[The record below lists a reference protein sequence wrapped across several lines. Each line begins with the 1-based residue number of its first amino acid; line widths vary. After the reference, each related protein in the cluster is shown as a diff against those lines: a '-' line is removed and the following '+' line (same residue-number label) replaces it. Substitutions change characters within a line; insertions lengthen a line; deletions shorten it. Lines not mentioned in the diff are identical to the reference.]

1 MNEWLNYDR
10 FDRQIWHSFFPSDK
24 VMLTQENLDDIKSLN
39 DRISISDVQEIYL
52 PLMKLLQLQYQNY
65 LQMQLQR
72 QTFLKQPSRRIPYI
86 IGIAGPV
93 AVGKST
99 TARLLQ
105 ILLTR
110 LMPDMR
116 VELMTTDGFLYP
128 NAELKRRGIMD
139 RKGFPESYD
148 MDKLVTFLNDVKAG
162 KDEVDAPTYS
172 HSVYDVMPEKPQ
184 RIIKPD
190 ILIVEG
196 INVLQLPT
204 AQPIYVSDFF
214 IKPDILI
221 VEGINVLQ
229 LPTAQPIYVSDFFD
243 WSIYVDADP
252 ELIQHWY
259 LERFGILLD
268 TAFQDPNNYYYPW
281 AQGDR
286 DKAFAM
292 AKDVW
297 KKINLVNL
305 KQYIL
310 PTRTR
315 ADVILHKTHHHVID
329 QVYLREG

>member
-1 MNEWLNYDR
+1 MGMNEWLNYDR
-10 FDRQIWHSFFPSDK
+10 FDRQTWHSFFPSDK

-39 DRISISDVQEIYL
+39 DRISIADVQEIYM

-65 LQMQLQR
+65 LQMQLQK

-116 VELMTTDGFLYP
+116 VELVTTDGFLYS
-128 NAELKRRGIMD
+128 NAELKRRGLMD
-139 RKGFPESYD
+139 CKGFPESYD

-204 AQPIYVSDFF
+204 S
-214 IKPDILI
+214 
-221 VEGINVLQ
+221 
-229 LPTAQPIYVSDFFD
+229 QPIYVSDFFD
-243 WSIYVDADP
+243 WSIYVDANSG
-252 ELIQHWY
+252 LIQHWY

-286 DKAFAM
+286 EKAFEM

-315 ADVILHKTHHHVID
+315 ADVILHKTNHHLID
-329 QVYLREG
+329 HVYLREG

>member
-204 AQPIYVSDFF
+204 AQPIYVSDF
-214 IKPDILI
+214 L
-221 VEGINVLQ
+221 
-229 LPTAQPIYVSDFFD
+229 D

>member
-1 MNEWLNYDR
+1 MGMNEWLNYDR
-10 FDRQIWHSFFPSDK
+10 FDRQTWHSFFPSDK

-39 DRISISDVQEIYL
+39 DRISIADVQEIYM

-65 LQMQLQR
+65 LQMQLQK

-116 VELMTTDGFLYP
+116 VELVTTDGFLYS
-128 NAELKRRGIMD
+128 NAELKRRGLMD

-204 AQPIYVSDFF
+204 S
-214 IKPDILI
+214 
-221 VEGINVLQ
+221 
-229 LPTAQPIYVSDFFD
+229 QPIYVSDFFD
-243 WSIYVDADP
+243 WSIYVDANS

-286 DKAFAM
+286 EKAFEM

-315 ADVILHKTHHHVID
+315 ADVILHKTNHHLID
-329 QVYLREG
+329 HVYLREG

>member
-1 MNEWLNYDR
+1 MGMNEWLNYDR
-10 FDRQIWHSFFPSDK
+10 FDRQTWHSFFPSDK

-39 DRISISDVQEIYL
+39 DRISIADVQEIYM

-65 LQMQLQR
+65 LQMQLQK

-116 VELMTTDGFLYP
+116 VELVTTDGFLYS
-128 NAELKRRGIMD
+128 NAELKRRGLMD

-148 MDKLVTFLNDVKAG
+148 MDKLVTCLNDVKAG

-204 AQPIYVSDFF
+204 S
-214 IKPDILI
+214 
-221 VEGINVLQ
+221 
-229 LPTAQPIYVSDFFD
+229 QPIYVSDFFD
-243 WSIYVDADP
+243 WSIYVDANS

-286 DKAFAM
+286 EKAFEM

-315 ADVILHKTHHHVID
+315 ADVILHKTNHHLID
-329 QVYLREG
+329 HVYLREG

>member
-10 FDRQIWHSFFPSDK
+10 FDRQTWHSFFPSDK

-39 DRISISDVQEIYL
+39 DRISIADVQEIYM

-65 LQMQLQR
+65 LQMQLQK

-116 VELMTTDGFLYP
+116 VELMTTDGCLYP
-128 NAELKRRGIMD
+128 NAELKRRGLMD

-162 KDEVDAPTYS
+162 KYEVDAPTYS

-204 AQPIYVSDFF
+204 S
-214 IKPDILI
+214 
-221 VEGINVLQ
+221 
-229 LPTAQPIYVSDFFD
+229 QPIYVSDFFD
-243 WSIYVDADP
+243 WSIYVDANP

-286 DKAFAM
+286 EKAFDM
-292 AKDVW
+292 AKEVW

-315 ADVILHKTHHHVID
+315 ADVILHKTNHHLID
-329 QVYLREG
+329 HVYLRED

>member
-10 FDRQIWHSFFPSDK
+10 FDRQTWHSFFPSDK

-72 QTFLKQPSRRIPYI
+72 QTFLKQFSRRVPYI

-116 VELMTTDGFLYP
+116 VEMITTDGFLYP

-162 KDEVDAPTYS
+162 KDKVDAPTYS
-172 HSVYDVMPEKPQ
+172 HSVYDVMPDKPQ
-184 RIIKPD
+184 H
-190 ILIVEG
+190 IV
-196 INVLQLPT
+196 
-204 AQPIYVSDFF
+204 
-214 IKPDILI
+214 KPDILI

-243 WSIYVDADP
+243 WSIYVDANPD
-252 ELIQHWY
+252 LIQQWY

-286 DKAFAM
+286 KKAFDM

-297 KKINLVNL
+297 KRVNLVNL

-315 ADVILHKTHHHVID
+315 ADVILHKTNHHVID
-329 QVYLREG
+329 NVYLREG

>member
-10 FDRQIWHSFFPSDK
+10 FDRQTWHSFFPSDK

-39 DRISISDVQEIYL
+39 DRISLADVQEIYL

-72 QTFLKQPSRRIPYI
+72 QTFLKQPSRRVPYI

-116 VELMTTDGFLYP
+116 VELVTTDGFLFP
-128 NAELKRRGIMD
+128 NAELKRRGLMD

-172 HSVYDVMPEKPQ
+172 HSVYDVMPDKPQ

-204 AQPIYVSDFF
+204 S
-214 IKPDILI
+214 
-221 VEGINVLQ
+221 
-229 LPTAQPIYVSDFFD
+229 QPIYVSDFFD

-252 ELIQHWY
+252 DLIQHWY

-286 DKAFAM
+286 DKAFEM

-297 KKINLVNL
+297 RRVNLVNL

-315 ADVILHKTHHHVID
+315 ADVILHKTNHHVID
-329 QVYLREG
+329 HILLREG

>member
-1 MNEWLNYDR
+1 MGMNEWLNYDR
-10 FDRQIWHSFFPSDK
+10 FDRQTWHSFFPSDK

-39 DRISISDVQEIYL
+39 DRISIADVQEIYM

-65 LQMQLQR
+65 LQMQLQK

-116 VELMTTDGFLYP
+116 VELVTADGFLYS
-128 NAELKRRGIMD
+128 NAELKRRGLMD

-204 AQPIYVSDFF
+204 S
-214 IKPDILI
+214 
-221 VEGINVLQ
+221 
-229 LPTAQPIYVSDFFD
+229 QPIYVSDFFD
-243 WSIYVDADP
+243 WSIYVDANS

-286 DKAFAM
+286 EKAFEM

-315 ADVILHKTHHHVID
+315 ADVILHKTNHHLID
-329 QVYLREG
+329 HVYLREG

>member
-214 IKPDILI
+214 
-221 VEGINVLQ
+221 
-229 LPTAQPIYVSDFFD
+229 D

>member
-10 FDRQIWHSFFPSDK
+10 FDRQTWHSFFPSDK

-39 DRISISDVQEIYL
+39 DRISLADVQEIYL

-72 QTFLKQPSRRIPYI
+72 QTFLKQPSRRVPYI

-116 VELMTTDGFLYP
+116 VELVTTDGFLFP
-128 NAELKRRGIMD
+128 NAELKRRGLMD

-172 HSVYDVMPEKPQ
+172 HSVYDVMQDKPQ

-204 AQPIYVSDFF
+204 S
-214 IKPDILI
+214 
-221 VEGINVLQ
+221 
-229 LPTAQPIYVSDFFD
+229 QPIYVSDFFD

-252 ELIQHWY
+252 DLIQHWY

-286 DKAFAM
+286 EKAFEM

-297 KKINLVNL
+297 KRVNLVNL

-315 ADVILHKTHHHVID
+315 ADVILHKTNHHVID
-329 QVYLREG
+329 HILLREG

>member
-10 FDRQIWHSFFPSDK
+10 FDRQTWHSFFPSDK

-39 DRISISDVQEIYL
+39 DRISIADVQEIYM

-65 LQMQLQR
+65 LQMQLQK

-128 NAELKRRGIMD
+128 NAELKRRGLME

-204 AQPIYVSDFF
+204 S
-214 IKPDILI
+214 
-221 VEGINVLQ
+221 
-229 LPTAQPIYVSDFFD
+229 QPIYVSDFFD

-252 ELIQHWY
+252 DLIQHWY

-286 DKAFAM
+286 EKAFNM
-292 AKDVW
+292 AKSVW

-315 ADVILHKTHHHVID
+315 ADVILHKTNHHLID